1 MRDNEFPLSFR
12 RFQRTTSLVSFITV
26 VGMPLTRTL
35 RFRRRLFIAG
45 GAVGAILLLAFYLV
59 FHSASQAAGMNLWVT
74 HSQEVL
80 STIARARLEPAGLQ
94 NQVWAYRSAH
104 DPELPRHFPVYL
116 QILTD
121 DIQKL
126 RELTADNSAQQQL
139 LAELTPILNTQM
151 LSLRQAMER
160 AASAPDERTDWAF
173 DWSLPTQLSQ
183 HVQKLFAALDTNERA
198 LLALR
203 SNAVRNN
210 ARNTNVILLSAAA
223 LTFLILI
230 LAGDLISRELVTRA
244 ELQAGLSEAQE
255 LLGVEFEEQRGELG
269 HAVKDLNTQI
279 RKRKHAE
286 AELRALN
293 GELEKRVSRRTEQLQ
308 EANRELETFSYAVS
322 HDLRAPLRHMEGFT
336 HFLQHKYGPT
346 LPEEGQH
353 YLNRISTAATFMS
366 TLVEGLLQLSHVGA
380 QLPNIAPVSLRAL
393 LQDARSGLQTECKGR
408 EIEWRIGTLP
418 DAEGDAVLLGQVFAN
433 LLSNAI
439 KFSSKQAH
447 PIIEVGSCERNG
459 EPAIFVRDNGA
470 GFDPRYADKL
480 FGVFQRLHRQD
491 EFSGTGI
498 GLATV
503 QRIIHRH
510 GGRIWAESAPGQGA
524 TFYFTLPCSTKPVA
538 QPELLIGALA

>member
-1 MRDNEFPLSFR
+1 
-12 RFQRTTSLVSFITV
+12 
-26 VGMPLTRTL
+26 MPLTRTL

-45 GAVGAILLLAFYLV
+45 GSVGAILLLAFYLV
-59 FHSASQAAGMNLWVT
+59 FHSASQAAEMNLWVT

-80 STIARARLEPAGLQ
+80 SIIARARLEPAGLQ

-104 DPELPRHFPVYL
+104 DPELPRHFTFYQ

-126 RELTADNSAQQQL
+126 RELTADNSAQQHL
-139 LAELTPILNTQM
+139 LTELTPILNTQM
-151 LSLRQAMER
+151 LSLGQAMER
-160 AASAPDERTDWAF
+160 AASAPNERTDWAF

-183 HVQKLFAALDTNERA
+183 HVQGLFDALDINERA
-198 LLALR
+198 LLAVRL
-203 SNAVRNN
+203 SAVHNN

-244 ELQAGLSEAQE
+244 ELQAGLAEAQE
-255 LLGVEFEEQRGELG
+255 LLGVRYEEQREELG
-269 HAVKDLNTQI
+269 HAIQDLNTQI
-279 RKRKHAE
+279 RKRQRVE
-286 AELRALN
+286 AELLTLN

-308 EANRELETFSYAVS
+308 EANKELETFSYAVS

-353 YLNRISTAATFMS
+353 YLDRISSAATFMS
-366 TLVEGLLQLSHVGA
+366 KLVEGLLQLSHIGT
-380 QLPNIAPVSLRAL
+380 QLPNIKPVSLRAL
-393 LQDARSGLQTECKGR
+393 LRDARSALHSEAAGR
-408 EIEWRIGTLP
+408 GIEWRISTLP
-418 DAEGDAVLLGQVFAN
+418 ETEGDAVLLGQVFTN

-459 EPAIFVRDNGA
+459 EPAIFVRDNGV

-524 TFYFTLPCSTKPVA
+524 TFFFSLPYSAKSVA
-538 QPELLIGALA
+538 QPEYLMGALV

>member
-1 MRDNEFPLSFR
+1 
-12 RFQRTTSLVSFITV
+12 
-26 VGMPLTRTL
+26 MPLTRTL

-45 GAVGAILLLAFYLV
+45 GALGAILLLAFYLV
-59 FHSASQAAGMNLWVT
+59 FHSTSQAAGMNLWVR

-80 STIARARLEPAGLQ
+80 SIIARARLEPAGLQ
-94 NQVWAYRSAH
+94 NQVGAYRSAH

-116 QILTD
+116 QILAD

-126 RELTADNSAQQQL
+126 RELTTDNSAQQQL
-139 LAELTPILNTQM
+139 LTELTPILNTQM

-160 AASAPDERTDWAF
+160 AASAPEQRTDWAF

-183 HVQKLFAALDTNERA
+183 HVQRIFDALETNERA
-198 LLALR
+198 RLALR
-203 SNAVRNN
+203 LNAVHNN

-223 LTFLILI
+223 LTFVILI
-230 LAGDLISRELVTRA
+230 LAGDLISRELATRA
-244 ELQAGLSEAQE
+244 ELQAGLGEAQE
-255 LLGVEFEEQRGELG
+255 LLGVKYEEQRDELG
-269 HAVKDLNTQI
+269 HAIKDLNTQI

-293 GELEKRVSRRTEQLQ
+293 SELEKRVSRRTEELQ
-308 EANRELETFSYAVS
+308 EANKELETFSYAVS

-366 TLVEGLLQLSHVGA
+366 KLVEGLLQLSHVGA
-380 QLPNIAPVSLRAL
+380 QLPNMAPVSLRAL
-393 LQDARSGLQTECKGR
+393 LHDARNRLQVECKGR

-418 DAEGDAVLLGQVFAN
+418 DAEGDAVLLGQVFTN

-439 KFSSKQAH
+439 KFSSKKGH
-447 PIIEVGSCERNG
+447 PIIEIGSCERNG
-459 EPAIFVRDNGA
+459 EPAIFVRDNGV

-510 GGRIWAESAPGQGA
+510 GGRIWAESAPAQGA
-524 TFYFTLPCSTKPVA
+524 TFYFTLPGSTKPGA
-538 QPELLIGALA
+538 QTEHLIGALA

>member
-1 MRDNEFPLSFR
+1 
-12 RFQRTTSLVSFITV
+12 
-26 VGMPLTRTL
+26 MPLTRTL

-59 FHSASQAAGMNLWVT
+59 FHGTSQAVGMNRWVA

-80 STIARARLEPAGLQ
+80 SIIARARLEPAGLQ

-104 DPELPRHFPVYL
+104 DPELPRHFPAYL
-116 QILTD
+116 QSLVD
-121 DIQKL
+121 DIEKL
-126 RELTADNSAQQQL
+126 RDLTADNSTQQHL
-139 LAELTPILNTQM
+139 LTELAPILNTQIS
-151 LSLRQAMER
+151 SLGQAMER
-160 AASAPDERTDWAF
+160 AASAPDERTNWAF

-183 HVQKLFAALDTNERA
+183 HVQRLFDALETNERA
-198 LLALR
+198 LLAQR
-203 SNAVRNN
+203 SRALSNN
-210 ARNTNVILLSAAA
+210 ARNTNVILLSAAV

-244 ELQAGLSEAQE
+244 ELQAGLGEAQE
-255 LLGVEFEEQRGELG
+255 LLGVKYEEQRGELG
-269 HAVKDLNTQI
+269 HAIKDLNTQI
-279 RKRKHAE
+279 RKRQRAE
-286 AELRALN
+286 AELQALN
-293 GELEKRVSRRTEQLQ
+293 GELEKRVARRTGQLQ

-353 YLNRISTAATFMS
+353 YLDRISTAATFMS
-366 TLVEGLLQLSHVGA
+366 KLVEGLLQLSHVGA
-380 QLPNIAPVSLRAL
+380 QLPSMAPISLQFL
-393 LQDARSGLQTECKGR
+393 LQDARSALHSEAGGR
-408 EIEWRIGTLP
+408 QIEWRIGTLP
-418 DAEGDAVLLGQVFAN
+418 EVQGDAVLLGQVFTN

-439 KFSSKQAH
+439 KFSSKQEH
-447 PIIEVGSCERNG
+447 TIIEIGSCERNG
-459 EPAIFVRDNGA
+459 ETTIFVRDNGV

-510 GGRIWAESAPGQGA
+510 GGRIWAESAPGLGA
-524 TFYFTLPCSTKPVA
+524 TFYFTLPCSAKPVA
-538 QPELLIGALA
+538 QPEHLIGAFA

>member
-1 MRDNEFPLSFR
+1 MS
-12 RFQRTTSLVSFITV
+12 
-26 VGMPLTRTL
+26 LTRTL

-80 STIARARLEPAGLQ
+80 SIIARARLEPAGLQ

-116 QILTD
+116 QILAD

-126 RELTADNSAQQQL
+126 RELTVDNSAQRQL
-139 LAELTPILNTQM
+139 LTELTPILNTQM

-160 AASAPDERTDWAF
+160 AAYDPEQRTDWAF

-183 HVQKLFAALDTNERA
+183 HVQRLFDTLDTNERA
-198 LLALR
+198 LLAVRL
-203 SNAVRNN
+203 NAVHKNT
-210 ARNTNVILLSAAA
+210 RNTNVILLSAAA

-230 LAGDLISRELVTRA
+230 LAGDLISRELATRA
-244 ELQAGLSEAQE
+244 ELQAGLGEAQE
-255 LLGVEFEEQRGELG
+255 LLGVKYEEQRDELG
-269 HAVKDLNTQI
+269 HAMKDLNTQI
-279 RKRKHAE
+279 RKRQRVE
-286 AELRALN
+286 AELQTLN

-308 EANRELETFSYAVS
+308 EANKELETFSYAVS
-322 HDLRAPLRHMEGFT
+322 HDLRAPLRHMEGFA

-353 YLNRISTAATFMS
+353 YLNRISSAATFMS
-366 TLVEGLLQLSHVGA
+366 KLVEGLLQLSHIGT
-380 QLPNIAPVSLRAL
+380 QLPNIKPVSLRAL
-393 LQDARSGLQTECKGR
+393 LRDARSALHAEAGGR
-408 EIEWRIGTLP
+408 GIEWRISTLP
-418 DAEGDAVLLGQVFAN
+418 EVEGDAVLLGQVFTN

-447 PIIEVGSCERNG
+447 PIIEIGSCERNG
-459 EPAIFVRDNGA
+459 EPAIFVRDNGV

-524 TFYFTLPCSTKPVA
+524 TFFFTLPCSAKSVA
-538 QPELLIGALA
+538 QPEYLMGALV

>member
-1 MRDNEFPLSFR
+1 
-12 RFQRTTSLVSFITV
+12 
-26 VGMPLTRTL
+26 MPLTRAL

-45 GAVGAILLLAFYLV
+45 GAVGAILLLGFYLV
-59 FHSASQAAGMNLWVT
+59 FHSASQAAGMNRWVA

-80 STIARARLEPAGLQ
+80 SIIARARLKPASLQ

-104 DPELPRHFPVYL
+104 DPELPRHYQVYL
-116 QILTD
+116 KSLAD
-121 DIQKL
+121 DIEKL
-126 RELTADNSAQQQL
+126 QELTADNSAQQHL
-139 LAELTPILNTQM
+139 LTELAPILNTQM
-151 LSLRQAMER
+151 SSLRQAMDR

-183 HVQKLFAALDTNERA
+183 HVQKLFETLETNERA

-203 SNAVRNN
+203 SSAVRNN
-210 ARNTNVILLSAAA
+210 ARNTNVILLSAAV

-230 LAGDLISRELVTRA
+230 LAGDLISRELLTRA
-244 ELQAGLSEAQE
+244 ELQVGLGEAQE
-255 LLGVEFEEQRGELG
+255 LLGVKFEEQRGELG
-269 HAVKDLNTQI
+269 HAVKDLNSQI

-293 GELEKRVSRRTEQLQ
+293 SELEKRVSRRTEQLQ
-308 EANRELETFSYAVS
+308 EANKELETFSYAVS

-366 TLVEGLLQLSHVGA
+366 KLVEGLLQLSHVGA
-380 QLPNIAPVSLRAL
+380 QLPNMAPVSLRTL
-393 LQDARSGLQTECKGR
+393 VHDARNGLQTESKGR
-408 EIEWRIGTLP
+408 DIEWLIGTLP

-439 KFSSKQAH
+439 KFSSKRAR
-447 PIIEVGSCERNG
+447 PIIEIGSCERNG
-459 EPAIFVRDNGA
+459 ETAIFVRDNGV

-510 GGRIWAESAPGQGA
+510 GGRIWAESALGQGA
-524 TFYFTLPCSTKPVA
+524 TFFFTLPRSAKTLA
-538 QPELLIGALA
+538 QPEKLIGALA

>member
-1 MRDNEFPLSFR
+1 
-12 RFQRTTSLVSFITV
+12 
-26 VGMPLTRTL
+26 MPLTRTL

-59 FHSASQAAGMNLWVT
+59 FHSASQGAGLNRGVI

-80 STIARARLEPAGLQ
+80 IIIARARLEPASLQ

-104 DPELPRHFPVYL
+104 DPELPRHFPAYVQNL
-116 QILTD
+116 AD

-126 RELTADNSAQQQL
+126 RELTVDNSAQQHL
-139 LAELTPILNTQM
+139 LTELAPILNTQM
-151 LSLRQAMER
+151 LSLGRAMER
-160 AASAPDERTDWAF
+160 AASAPDERSDWAF

-183 HVQKLFAALDTNERA
+183 HVQKLFAALDTNEHA
-198 LLALR
+198 LLAQR
-203 SNAVRNN
+203 STAASNN
-210 ARNTNVILLSAAA
+210 VRNTNVILLSAAV

-244 ELQAGLSEAQE
+244 ELQAGLGEAQE
-255 LLGVEFEEQRGELG
+255 LLGVKFEEQRGELG
-269 HAVKDLNTQI
+269 HAIKDLNSQI
-279 RKRKHAE
+279 RKRQRAE
-286 AELRALN
+286 AELQALN
-293 GELEKRVSRRTEQLQ
+293 GELEKRVSRRTEELQ
-308 EANRELETFSYAVS
+308 EANKELEMFSYAVS

-346 LPEEGQH
+346 LPDEGQH
-353 YLNRISTAATFMS
+353 YLDRISSAATFMS
-366 TLVEGLLQLSHVGA
+366 KLVEGLLQLSHIGSK
-380 QLPNIAPVSLRAL
+380 LPNIAPVSLRAL
-393 LQDARSGLQTECKGR
+393 VHDARGALPSEAGGR

-418 DAEGDAVLLGQVFAN
+418 EVQGDAVLLGQVFTN
-433 LLSNAI
+433 LLSNAV
-439 KFSSKQAH
+439 KFSSKQGH
-447 PIIEVGSCERNG
+447 PIIEIGSCDRNG
-459 EPAIFVRDNGA
+459 EPAIFVRDNGV

-524 TFYFTLPCSTKPVA
+524 TFYFTLPRSTRPVA
-538 QPELLIGALA
+538 QAEHLVGALA